1 MELTWAMI
9 MEYNGKQSQR
19 IQASGAG
26 SFGARI
32 VRVAGEEYPHTPRL
46 FVCVK
51 DCAGLGEEYP
61 HTPRLFV
68 PRHDGEEYPH
78 TPRHHA
84 AAPAQFMT
92 YGSL

>member
-46 FVCVK
+46 FV
-51 DCAGLGEEYP
+51 
-61 HTPRLFV
+61 